1 MVEVPGSTL
10 TSAAEKL
17 SQGAPA
23 TMTLAEISTWKRTKI
38 NLESIAP
45 ELSKLSDKAIAA
57 KIMDRAWVQDAITK
71 ARQQAQMFDEISK
84 RAESASKIKAAT
96 TQREILMDAVAALE
110 DQLRAPRPVAKS
122 SQGPKTRAAQR
133 LNQLAPEDALIV
145 TPQNRL
151 AAP

>member
-1 MVEVPGSTL
+1 
-10 TSAAEKL
+10 
-17 SQGAPA
+17 
-23 TMTLAEISTWKRTKI
+23 MTLAEISTWKRTKI

-84 RAESASKIKAAT
+84 RAESASKVKAAT
-96 TQREILMDAVAALE
+96 KQREMLMDAVSSLE

-151 AAP
+151 AP